1 MRRSRT
7 DPEAAGNIKESEL
20 RTKFVSAALAAF
32 SIGAMMS
39 TSALAQD
46 KTLTI
51 AVTNMMNTF
60 DPHMTASVGT
70 DLSLLSHIY
79 PSLVLRGPDMK
90 IVPALATEW
99 SNVDDLTWRIKL
111 RPDATFSNGEK
122 LDAEAVKWNF
132 DRVRDP
138 AVNARIKAWFTLI
151 SDVKIVSPTE
161 LEIKTTSPYP
171 AMIGQLSMFMLLP
184 PKWAAEHKPATET
197 TSGGPY
203 AISSVKPGESI
214 TLEANSKYWG
224 NKPEFDKV
232 VIRVI
237 PDAASRVAALM
248 AGEVDFIN
256 SIPTTEIKRIQDSG
270 NAQAGAVPSTRTVFI
285 KFNTQKAPLN
295 NKLFR
300 QALNYAVDKEG
311 IVKAIFNDQAE
322 IARCEVMSKAY
333 FGFNPDLKPYPYDPD
348 KAVELLEKAG
358 GAPAQPIELE
368 VPTGTYLNG
377 EEVVQAVASQL
388 EEIGV
393 KTRIVEMQFSNWM
406 DKYLKSKDLGR
417 LSLLSQAWPTIDADG
432 LLTLFAPG
440 NMYAYWDNQEFGKL
454 LADGRATMDP
464 AKRQDAYKKATELM
478 CEEAPVLFLYTQPT
492 TYGLS
497 KRITWA
503 ARGDD
508 WVRAFDMK
516 PAAK

>member
-1 MRRSRT
+1 M
-7 DPEAAGNIKESEL
+7 K
-20 RTKFVSAALAAF
+20 TKLVSAAIAAF
-32 SIGAMMS
+32 SISAMIS
-39 TSALAQD
+39 SSALAQG

-51 AVTNMMNTF
+51 AVTNTVNTF

-70 DLSLLSHIY
+70 DLSVLSHIY

-90 IVPALATEW
+90 IAPALATEW
-99 SNVDDLTWRIKL
+99 VSVDDLTWRIKL
-111 RPDATFSNGEK
+111 RPDATFNNDEK
-122 LDAEAVKWNF
+122 IDAEAVKWNF

-138 AVNARIKAWFTLI
+138 AVNARISAWFSLI
-151 SDVKIVSPTE
+151 SDVKVISPTE
-161 LEIKTTSPYP
+161 LEIKTKSPFP
-171 AMIGQLSMFMLLP
+171 ALISQLSMFMLLP

-203 AISSVKPGESI
+203 MISSVKPGESI
-214 TLEANSKYWG
+214 TLDVNPKYWG
-224 NKPEFDKV
+224 TKADFDHV
-232 VIRVI
+232 VVRVI
-237 PDAASRVAALM
+237 PDAASRVAALL

-256 SIPTTEIKRIQDSG
+256 AIPTTEVQRVKDSG
-270 NAQAGAVPSTRTVFI
+270 AAQAGAVPSTRTVFI
-285 KFNTQKAPLN
+285 KFNTQKPPLN
-295 NKLFR
+295 NKLLR

-322 IARCEVMSKAY
+322 IAYCQVMSKDY
-333 FGFNPDLKPYPYDPD
+333 FGFNPALKPYAYDPD
-348 KAVELLEKAG
+348 KATELLEKAG
-358 GAPAQPIELE
+358 GPPAQPIELD
-368 VPTGTYLNG
+368 VPTGVYLNG

-393 KTRIVEMQFSNWM
+393 KTRIVEMQFSAYM
-406 DKYLKSKDLGR
+406 DKYLKTKDLGR

-440 NMYAYWDNQEFGKL
+440 NMYAYWDNQDFGKL
-454 LADGRATMDP
+454 LTEGRSTMDP
-464 AKRQDAYKKATELM
+464 AKREAAYKKATELM
-478 CEEAPVLFLYTQPT
+478 CDEAPALFLYTQPT

>member
-1 MRRSRT
+1 MDVTRKS
-7 DPEAAGNIKESEL
+7 I
-20 RTKFVSAALAAF
+20 SAAIAAL
-32 SIGAMMS
+32 SLGATIS

-51 AVTNMMNTF
+51 AITNTINTF

-79 PSLVLRGPDMK
+79 PSLVLRSPDMK
-90 IVPALATEW
+90 IAPALATEW
-99 SNVDDLTWRIKL
+99 TSVDDLTWRIKL
-111 RPDATFSNGEK
+111 RSDATFNDGEK
-122 LDAEAVKWNF
+122 IDAEVVKWNF

-151 SDVKIVSPTE
+151 SDVKVISPTE
-161 LEIKTTSPYP
+161 IEIKTSSPYP
-171 AMIGQLSMFMLLP
+171 AMIGQLSMFFLLP

-197 TSGGPY
+197 ASGGAY
-203 AISSVKPGESI
+203 VISSVKPGESI
-214 TLEANSKYWG
+214 TLDANPQYWG
-224 NKPEFDKV
+224 AKPDFSKV
-232 VIRVI
+232 VVRII
-237 PDAASRVAALM
+237 PDAASRVAALL

-256 SIPTTEIKRIQDSG
+256 SIPTTEITRIKTSG
-270 NAQAGAVPSTRTVFI
+270 SAQAGAVPSTRTAFI
-285 KFNTQKAPLN
+285 KFNTLKPPLD
-295 NKLFR
+295 NKLLR

-322 IARCEVMSKAY
+322 IAKCQVTSKSY
-333 FGFNPDLKPYPYDPD
+333 FGFNADLKPYAYDPE
-348 KAVELLEKAG
+348 KAAELLKKAG
-358 GAPAQPIELE
+358 GAPAEPIEIE
-368 VPTGTYLNG
+368 VPTGIYLNG

-393 KTRIVEMQFSNWM
+393 KTKIVEMQFSAYM
-406 DKYLKSKDLGR
+406 DKYLKTKDLGR
-417 LSLLSQAWPTIDADG
+417 MSLLSQAWPTIDADG

-440 NMYAYWDNQEFGKL
+440 NMYAYWENADFGKA
-454 LADGRATMDP
+454 LADGRSTMDV
-464 AKRQDAYKKATELM
+464 AKRQAAYKKATEVM
-478 CEEAPVLFLYTQPT
+478 CDEAPALFLYTQPA

-516 PAAK
+516 PAAN

>member
-1 MRRSRT
+1 MKQKIISVT
-7 DPEAAGNIKESEL
+7 TSL
-20 RTKFVSAALAAF
+20 AL
-32 SIGAMMS
+32 GALMAS
-39 TSALAQD
+39 TALAQE
-46 KTLTI
+46 KTLTV
-51 AVTNMMNTF
+51 AVANTVNTF

-90 IVPALATEW
+90 IQPAVATEW
-99 SNVDDLTWRIKL
+99 RNVDDLTWRIKL
-111 RPDATFSNGEK
+111 RSDASFADGEK
-122 LDAEAVKWNF
+122 IDAELVKWNF

-151 SDVKIVSPTE
+151 SDVKVVSPTE
-161 LEIKTTSPYP
+161 LEIKTSAPYP
-171 AMIGQLSMFMLLP
+171 ALIEQLSMFFLLP
-184 PKWAAEHKPATET
+184 PKWAGEHKPGNET

-203 AISSVKPGESI
+203 KITSVKPGESI
-214 TLEANSKYWG
+214 TLEVNEKYWG
-224 NKPEFDKV
+224 QKPDFAKYT
-232 VIRVI
+232 IRVI
-237 PDAASRVAALM
+237 PDAASRVAALL

-256 SIPTTEIKRIQDSG
+256 SIPTTEIERIKATG

-285 KFNTQKAPLN
+285 KFNTQKAPLD

-348 KAVELLEKAG
+348 KAAELLEKAG
-358 GAPAQPIELE
+358 GAPSQPIELE
-368 VPTGTYLNG
+368 VPSGTYLNG

-406 DKYLKSKDLGR
+406 DKYLKTKDLGR

-432 LLTLFAPG
+432 LLTLFEPG
-440 NMYAYWDNQEFGKL
+440 NMYAYWDNAEFGRL
-454 LADGRATMDP
+454 LKEGRSTMDQ
-464 AKRQDAYKKATELM
+464 AKRLATYKKATEVM
-478 CEEAPVLFLYTQPT
+478 CDEAPVLFLYTQPT

-497 KRITWA
+497 RRITWA

-516 PAAK
+516 PAN

>member
-1 MRRSRT
+1 MKTSIT
-7 DPEAAGNIKESEL
+7 LTLG
-20 RTKFVSAALAAF
+20 ALSLTAF
-32 SIGAMMS
+32 LS

-90 IVPALATEW
+90 IVPSLATEW
-99 SNVDDLTWRIKL
+99 KSVDDLTWRIKL
-111 RPDATFSNGEK
+111 RSDATFNDGEK
-122 LDAEAVKWNF
+122 IDAAVVKWNF

-138 AVNARIKAWFTLI
+138 AVNARIKAWFTQI
-151 SDVKIVSPTE
+151 TDVSVISPTE
-161 LEIKTTSPYP
+161 IEIKTSTPYP
-171 AMIGQLSMFMLLP
+171 AMIGQMSMFFLLP
-184 PKWAAEHKPATET
+184 PKWAADHKPATET
-197 TSGGPY
+197 ASGGAY
-203 AISSVKPGESI
+203 VVSSIKPGDSV
-214 TLEANSKYWG
+214 TLDANPGYWG
-224 NKPEFDKV
+224 PKPEFGHV
-232 VIRVI
+232 VFRVI

-256 SIPTTEIKRIQDSG
+256 SIPTTEISRIKTSG
-270 NAQAGAVPSTRTVFI
+270 MAQAGAVPSTRTVFI
-285 KFNTQKAPLN
+285 KFNTEKAPLD
-295 NKLFR
+295 NKLLR

-311 IVKAIFNDQAE
+311 IVKAIFNDQAN
-322 IARCEVMSKAY
+322 IAQCQVLSKDY
-333 FGFNPDLKPYPYDPD
+333 FGFNPDLKPYAYDPD
-348 KAVELLEKAG
+348 KAAALLKQAG

-368 VPTGTYLNG
+368 VSTGTYLNG

-393 KTRIVEMQFSNWM
+393 KTKITEMQFSTYM
-406 DKYLKSKDLGR
+406 DKYLKAKDLGR

-440 NMYAYWDNQEFGKL
+440 NMYSYWNNATFGKL
-454 LADGRATMDP
+454 LEEGRSTMDP
-464 AKRQDAYKKATELM
+464 AKREAAYKKATQLM
-478 CEEAPVLFLYTQPT
+478 CDEAPALFLYTQPT

-516 PAAK
+516 PAAN

>member
-1 MRRSRT
+1 MKSRL
-7 DPEAAGNIKESEL
+7 PMAAVAA
-20 RTKFVSAALAAF
+20 VSFAALI
-32 SIGAMMS
+32 SS
-39 TSALAQD
+39 TALAQE

-79 PSLVLRGPDMK
+79 PSLVLRGPDLK
-90 IVPALATEW
+90 IAPSLATEW

-111 RPDATFSNGEK
+111 RSDASFTDGEK
-122 LDAEAVKWNF
+122 IDAEAVKWNF

-151 SDVKIVSPTE
+151 SDVKVVSPTE
-161 LEIKTTSPYP
+161 IEIKTSSPYP
-171 AMIGQLSMFMLLP
+171 ALIDQLSMFFLLP

-197 TSGGPY
+197 ASGGPY
-203 AISSVKPGESI
+203 VISSVKAGDSI
-214 TLEANSKYWG
+214 TLEANPKYWG
-224 NKPEFDKV
+224 EKPAFDKY

-237 PDAASRVAALM
+237 PDAASRVAALL

-256 SIPTTEIKRIQDSG
+256 SIPTTEIERIKTSG

-285 KFNTQKAPLN
+285 KFNTLKAPLD
-295 NKLFR
+295 NKLLR

-322 IARCEVMSKAY
+322 VAHCQVTSKSY
-333 FGFNPDLKPYPYDPD
+333 FGFNPDLKSYPYDPD
-348 KAVELLEKAG
+348 KAAELLEEAG
-358 GAPAQPIELE
+358 GAPEEPIELE

-393 KTRIVEMQFSNWM
+393 KTKITEMQFSTYM
-406 DKYLKSKDLGR
+406 DKYLKAKDLGR
-417 LSLLSQAWPTIDADG
+417 MSLLSQAWPTIDADG

-440 NMYAYWDNQEFGKL
+440 NMYAYWDNADFGKAL
-454 LADGRATMDP
+454 TDGRSTMDK
-464 AKRQDAYKKATELM
+464 AKRLEAYKKATEIM
-478 CEEAPVLFLYTQPT
+478 CDEAPALFLYTQPT

-497 KRITWA
+497 KKITWA

-516 PAAK
+516 PASN

>member
-1 MRRSRT
+1 VNTRT
-7 DPEAAGNIKESEL
+7 I
-20 RTKFVSAALAAF
+20 SAALAAF
-32 SIGAMMS
+32 SI
-39 TSALAQD
+39 SALMATSTLAAD

-90 IVPALATEW
+90 IAPALATEW
-99 SNVDDLTWRIKL
+99 TSVDDLTWRIKL
-111 RPDATFSNGEK
+111 RSDATFNDGEK
-122 LDAEAVKWNF
+122 IDATVVKWNF

-151 SDVKIVSPTE
+151 SDVKVISPTE
-161 LEIKTTSPYP
+161 VEIKTSSPYP

-203 AISSVKPGESI
+203 VISSVKPGESI
-214 TLEANSKYWG
+214 SLDANPQYWG
-224 NKPEFDKV
+224 KKPDFDHV

-237 PDAASRVAALM
+237 PDAASRVAALL

-256 SIPTTEIKRIQDSG
+256 AIPTSEIKRVTDSG
-270 NAQAGAVPSTRTVFI
+270 KATAGAVPSTRTVFI
-285 KFNTQKAPLN
+285 KFNTTKAPLD
-295 NKLFR
+295 NKLLR

-311 IVKAIFNDQAE
+311 IVKAVFNDQAE
-322 IARCEVMSKAY
+322 IAQCQVTSKSY
-333 FGFNPDLKPYPYDPD
+333 FGFNPDLKPYAYDPE
-348 KAVELLEKAG
+348 KAAELLKQAG
-358 GAPAQPIELE
+358 GAPAEPIELE

-377 EEVVQAVASQL
+377 EEVVQVVASQL

-393 KTRIVEMQFSNWM
+393 KTKIVEMQFSTYM
-406 DKYLKSKDLGR
+406 DKYLKTKDLGR
-417 LSLLSQAWPTIDADG
+417 MSLLSQAWPTIDADG

-440 NMYAYWDNQEFGKL
+440 NMYAYWDNKDFGQAL
-454 LADGRATMDP
+454 TDGRATMDP
-464 AKRQDAYKKATELM
+464 AKRQAAYKKATEVM
-478 CEEAPVLFLYTQPT
+478 CDDAPALFLYTQPT
-492 TYGLS
+492 TFGTS
-497 KRITWA
+497 KKITWA
-503 ARGDD
+503 SRGDD

-516 PAAK
+516 PAAN